1 MEKLQV
7 FIGLFVVLSL
17 FLKFKLLFAL
27 TLFASLK
34 HADSGDIFFRC
45 STASDSAFP
54 ESAIEI

>member
-27 TLFASLK
+27 TLFASLEQVNLF
-34 HADSGDIFFRC
+34 S
-45 STASDSAFP
+45 
-54 ESAIEI
+54 